1 MRFSGLALVAAVA
14 TLSACGGGE
23 KPAADANQA
32 AAPAAAAAA
41 AAAVPVG
48 GVAAM
53 AATGK
58 THEVKMVGDEKG
70 YRFEP
75 AELTIKVGDAVKFTV
90 ISAVPHNVAFTAV
103 PADSRAQLQAN
114 MPEAMGDMMGKM
126 LMAAN
131 DAYTIS
137 FAGVKPGKYEF
148 NCTPHLANNMKGTI
162 TVQ

>member
-1 MRFSGLALVAAVA
+1 MRFSGLALVAAIA
-14 TLSACGGGE
+14 TLGACGGE
-23 KPAADANQA
+23 KASSDAAQTA

-41 AAAVPVG
+41 G
-48 GVAAM
+48 GGLAAM
-53 AATGK
+53 PATGK

-75 AELTIKVGDAVKFTV
+75 ADFTIKVGDAVKFIT
-90 ISAVPHNVAFTAV
+90 ISVPPHNIAFNSV
-103 PADSRAQLQAN
+103 PAESKAQLQAN

-126 LMAAN
+126 LLAVSES
-131 DAYTIS
+131 YTIS
-137 FAGVKPGKYEF
+137 FAGVKPGKYEY

>member
-14 TLSACGGGE
+14 TLGACGGGE
-23 KPAADANQA
+23 QKAAGSDTAATA
-32 AAPAAAAAA
+32 AAPMAGGAGT
-41 AAAVPVG
+41 AV
-48 GVAAM
+48 

-58 THEVKMVGDEKG
+58 TVEIKMVGDEKG

-75 AELTIKVGDAVKFTV
+75 ADVTINVGDAVKFIT
-90 ISAVPHNVAFTAV
+90 ISAQPHNIAFSAVPAE
-103 PADSRAQLQAN
+103 SRAQLQAN

-126 LMAAN
+126 LLNAN
-131 DAYTIS
+131 DSYTIS

>member
-1 MRFSGLALVAAVA
+1 MRFSGVALVAAVA

-23 KPAADANQA
+23 QKAAGTDTAATAASA
-32 AAPAAAAAA
+32 AAPAA
-41 AAAVPVG
+41 G
-48 GVAAM
+48 GSGMAAM
-53 AATGK
+53 PATGK
-58 THEVKMVGDEKG
+58 TIEIKMVGDEKG

-75 AELTIKVGDAVKFTV
+75 AAVTIKVGDAVKFIV
-90 ISAVPHNVAFTAV
+90 VSAQPHNIAFHDV
-103 PADSRAQLQAN
+103 PAESKAQLQAN

-126 LMAAN
+126 LLAPN
-131 DAYTIS
+131 EAYTIS

>member
-14 TLSACGGGE
+14 TLGACGGGE
-23 KPAADANQA
+23 QKPAADVGK
-32 AAPAAAAAA
+32 AAPETPAA
-41 AAAVPVG
+41 G
-48 GVAAM
+48 IAAM
-53 AATGK
+53 PATGK
-58 THEVKMVGDEKG
+58 TVEIKMVGDEKG

-75 AELTIKVGDAVKFTV
+75 AEVTIKVGDAVKFTV
-90 ISAVPHNVAFTAV
+90 VSAQPHNIAFHDV
-103 PADSRAQLQAN
+103 PAESKAQLQAN

-131 DAYTIS
+131 ESYTVS

-148 NCTPHLANNMKGTI
+148 NCTPHLANNMKGTL

>member
-14 TLSACGGGE
+14 MLGACGGE

-32 AAPAAAAAA
+32 AAAAPAAAAPA
-41 AAAVPVG
+41 G
-48 GVAAM
+48 GAAM

-58 THEVKMVGDEKG
+58 TVEVKMVGDEKG

-75 AELTIKVGDAVKFTV
+75 ANLTIKVGDAVKFTV
-90 ISAVPHNVAFTAV
+90 VSAFPHNVAFTVV
-103 PADSRAQLQAN
+103 PAESKTQLQAN
-114 MPEAMGDMMGKM
+114 MPEPMGDMMGKM
-126 LMAAN
+126 LMAN
-131 DAYTIS
+131 GDAYTIS

-148 NCTPHLANNMKGTI
+148 NCTPHLANNMTGTI

>member
-14 TLSACGGGE
+14 TLGACGGE

-32 AAPAAAAAA
+32 AATPAAAAPA
-41 AAAVPVG
+41 G
-48 GVAAM
+48 GSAM

-58 THEVKMVGDEKG
+58 TVEIKMVGDEKG

-75 AELTIKVGDAVKFTV
+75 ADVTIKVGDAVKFTV
-90 ISAVPHNVAFTAV
+90 VSAFPHNVAFTVV
-103 PADSRAQLQAN
+103 PADAKTQLQAN
-114 MPEAMGDMMGKM
+114 MPEPMGDMMGKM
-126 LMAAN
+126 LMAN
-131 DAYTIS
+131 GESYTVS

-148 NCTPHLANNMKGTI
+148 NCTPHVVNNMKGTI